1 METKHE
7 SPGKLQKTAPPLP
20 FQARLLS
27 KHCTFHPR
35 GLEPRGGGGWG
46 SGGGATSC
54 FSRRRIH
61 KHRVQRFLAGTL
73 LWAGSMVYEYGRCT
87 RDHPLFH
94 CWPRHTVWAE
104 GNATRAC
111 ECSLSLRISH
121 LYSMTDSLS
130 GSASSQTNRGVSAA
144 RS

>member
-1 METKHE
+1 MN
-7 SPGKLQKTAPPLP
+7 LQGNYKRQPLRCLSRLVYFPNTAL
-20 FQARLLS
+20 FTQGAWS
-27 KHCTFHPR
+27 R
-35 GLEPRGGGGWG
+35 GVGEGGGGG
-46 SGGGATSC
+46 TSC

-73 LWAGSMVYEYGRCT
+73 LWAGSMVYEYGRRT
-87 RDHPLFH
+87 RDRPLFH

-121 LYSMTDSLS
+121 LYSVTDSLS